1 MTVTHITNWVKDQ
14 CATIGILA
22 G

>member
-1 MTVTHITNWVKDQ
+1 MTVSRITNWVKDQ
-14 CATIGILA
+14 CATIGFLA

>member
-14 CATIGILA
+14 CATIGFLA